1 MRSPDC
7 FLNGSNMNQTTPP
20 TALSYRDAGVDIA
33 AGNRLV
39 DVIKPSVRRTHRP
52 GVIGG
57 LGGFGGMFELP
68 EGQWRQPIFV
78 SGTDGVG
85 TKLRL
90 AIDLN
95 NPDTV
100 GIDLV
105 AMCVNDIVVT
115 GAEPLWF
122 LDYFATGK
130 LDVDH
135 AARVI
140 QGIAKGCELAGAALL
155 GGETAEMPGMYQAG
169 DFDLAGF
176 AVGVVDKPKVI
187 EPSKIQVGDAII
199 GIASSGPHSNGY
211 SLIRKILQ
219 RDSAQTPFAQTTL
232 GETLLTPTR
241 IYVKP
246 LLDVIANHSVHGM
259 AHITGGGLF
268 ENIPRCLPNGCKAVL
283 SESAW
288 QQPDIFDWIQRT
300 GNVNADDM
308 WLTFNCGLGMVVVV
322 PQDEA
327 NAVVNRLQVNG
338 ETATVVG
345 EIAATENSDDAPFVQ
360 REN

>member
-1 MRSPDC
+1 MMSHMTDDTLPD
-7 FLNGSNMNQTTPP
+7 
-20 TALSYRDAGVDIA
+20 ALAYRDAGVNIE

-39 DVIKPSVRRTHRP
+39 DVIKPCVKRTHRP
-52 GVIGG
+52 GVMGSI
-57 LGGFGGMFELP
+57 GGFGGLFELP
-68 EGQWRQPIFV
+68 EGQWTQPVFV

-95 NPDTV
+95 RPDTV

-130 LDVDH
+130 LDVEH

-140 QGIAKGCELAGAALL
+140 QGIALGCEQAGAALI
-155 GGETAEMPGMYQAG
+155 GGETAEMPGMYQDG

-176 AVGVVDKPKVI
+176 AVGVVDKPKLISPDKVQTGDVI
-187 EPSKIQVGDAII
+187 LGLS
-199 GIASSGPHSNGY
+199 SSGPHSNGY
-211 SLIRKILQ
+211 SLIRKILE
-219 RDSAQTPFAQTTL
+219 RDSIDAPFGESTL

-241 IYVKP
+241 IYVKA
-246 LLDVIANHSVHGM
+246 LLDVLAHHEVHGM

-268 ENIPRCLPNGCKAVL
+268 ENIPRCLPNGCRATI

-288 QQPDIFDWIQRT
+288 QTPEIFDWIKRT
-300 GNVNADDM
+300 GNVSADDM
-308 WLTFNCGLGMVVVV
+308 WLTFNCGIGMILVV
-322 PQDEA
+322 PADQASAITKRLENLGENVSALGEIVEA
-327 NAVVNRLQVNG
+327 SDKTAAAVVDRL
-338 ETATVVG
+338 
-345 EIAATENSDDAPFVQ
+345 P
-360 REN
+360 

>member
-1 MRSPDC
+1 MSHMTDD
-7 FLNGSNMNQTTPP
+7 T
-20 TALSYRDAGVDIA
+20 LSDSLAYRDAGVDIE

-39 DVIKPSVRRTHRP
+39 DVIKPFVRRTHRP

-57 LGGFGGMFELP
+57 IGGFGGLFELP
-68 EGQWRQPIFV
+68 EGQWTQPVFV
-78 SGTDGVG
+78 SGADGVG

-90 AIDLN
+90 AIDLD

-140 QGIAKGCELAGAALL
+140 QGIAAGCEQAGAALL

-176 AVGVVDKPKVI
+176 AVGVVDKPKLI
-187 EPSKIQVGDAII
+187 EPTRVRVGDAII
-199 GIASSGPHSNGY
+199 GLSSSGPHSNGY
-211 SLIRKILQ
+211 SLIRKILE
-219 RDSAQTPFAQTTL
+219 RDSVHAPFGESTL
-232 GETLLTPTR
+232 GKTLLTPTR
-241 IYVKP
+241 IYVKS
-246 LLDVIANHSVHGM
+246 LLDVVKHHDVHGM
-259 AHITGGGLF
+259 AHITGGGIT
-268 ENIPRCLPNGCKAVL
+268 ENIPRCLPAGCKAVIH
-283 SESAW
+283 ESAW
-288 QQPDIFDWIQRT
+288 PQPEVFDWIKRT
-300 GNVNADDM
+300 GNVSADDM
-308 WLTFNCGLGMVVVV
+308 WLTFNCGIGMAVIV
-322 PQDEA
+322 PADEVS
-327 NAVVNRLQVNG
+327 AVIARLQNLG
-338 ETATVVG
+338 EQAFHIG
-345 EIAATENSDDAPFVQ
+345 DIAAGEPNKTASVERLA
-360 REN
+360 

>member
-1 MRSPDC
+1 MMSHMTDDT
-7 FLNGSNMNQTTPP
+7 LSD
-20 TALSYRDAGVDIA
+20 ALAYRDAGVDIE

-57 LGGFGGMFELP
+57 IGGFGGLFELP
-68 EGQWRQPIFV
+68 EGQWTQPVFV

-85 TKLRL
+85 TKVRL

-95 NPDTV
+95 IPDTV

-140 QGIAKGCELAGAALL
+140 QGIATGCEQAGVALL

-176 AVGVVDKPKVI
+176 AVGVVDKPKLI
-187 EPSKIQVGDAII
+187 QPSRVNHGDVII

-211 SLIRKILQ
+211 SLIRKILE
-219 RDSAQTPFAQTTL
+219 RDSVDAPFGESTL

-246 LLDVIANHSVHGM
+246 LLDVVAHHDVHGM
-259 AHITGGGLF
+259 AHITGGGIT
-268 ENIPRCLPNGCKAVL
+268 ENLPRCLPAGCVARVT
-283 SESAW
+283 ESAW
-288 QQPDIFDWIQRT
+288 KPPEVFDWLKRT
-300 GNVNADDM
+300 GNVTDEDM
-308 WLTFNCGLGMVVVV
+308 WLTFNCGIGMALIV
-322 PQDEA
+322 PASDSAQ
-327 NAVVNRLQVNG
+327 VIKRLETHG
-338 ETATVVG
+338 EIAMQIG
-345 EIAATENSDDAPFVQ
+345 EIAAAADATEAASVERLA
-360 REN
+360 

>member
-1 MRSPDC
+1 MMSHMTDDKLPD
-7 FLNGSNMNQTTPP
+7 
-20 TALSYRDAGVDIA
+20 ALAYRDAGVDIE

-39 DVIKPSVRRTHRP
+39 DVIKPSVKRTHRP
-52 GVIGG
+52 GVMGSI
-57 LGGFGGMFELP
+57 GGFGGLFELP
-68 EGQWRQPIFV
+68 EGQWTQPVFV

-130 LDVDH
+130 LDVEH

-140 QGIAKGCELAGAALL
+140 QGIARGCEEAGAALI

-176 AVGVVDKPKVI
+176 AVGVVDKPKLI
-187 EPSKIQVGDAII
+187 DPSRVSAGDTLI
-199 GIASSGPHSNGY
+199 GLSSSGPHSNGY
-211 SLIRKILQ
+211 SLIRKILE
-219 RDSAQTPFAQTTL
+219 RDSVEAPFGESTL
-232 GETLLTPTR
+232 GNTLLTPTR
-241 IYVKP
+241 IYVKA
-246 LLDVIANHSVHGM
+246 LLDVLANHEVHGM

-268 ENIPRCLPNGCKAVL
+268 ENVPRCLPDGCRAVIH
-283 SESAW
+283 ESAW
-288 QQPDIFDWIQRT
+288 QAPEIFDWIQRT
-300 GNVNADDM
+300 GNVSADDM
-308 WLTFNCGLGMVVVV
+308 WLTFNCGIGMILVV
-322 PQDEA
+322 PSDEA
-327 NAVVNRLQVNG
+327 TAVMARLNALG
-338 ETATVVG
+338 ENATAIG
-345 EIAATENSDDAPFVQ
+345 EIVAAADPTAAAGVDRAE
-360 REN
+360 

>member
-1 MRSPDC
+1 MSHMTDDTLPD
-7 FLNGSNMNQTTPP
+7 
-20 TALSYRDAGVDIA
+20 ALAYRDAGVDIE

-39 DVIKPSVRRTHRP
+39 DVIKPSVKRTHRP
-52 GVIGG
+52 GVMGSI
-57 LGGFGGMFELP
+57 GGFGGLFELP
-68 EGQWRQPIFV
+68 EGQWTQPVFV

-140 QGIAKGCELAGAALL
+140 QGIARGCEEAGAALI
-155 GGETAEMPGMYQAG
+155 GGETAEMPGMYQDG

-176 AVGVVDKPKVI
+176 AVGVVDKPKLINPDKV
-187 EPSKIQVGDAII
+187 QVGDTLI
-199 GIASSGPHSNGY
+199 GLSSSGPHSNGY
-211 SLIRKILQ
+211 SLIRKILE
-219 RDSAQTPFAQTTL
+219 RDSIDAPFADSTL
-232 GETLLTPTR
+232 GDTLLTPTR
-241 IYVKP
+241 IYVKA
-246 LLDVIANHSVHGM
+246 LLDVLANHDVHGM
-259 AHITGGGLF
+259 AHITGGGLY
-268 ENIPRCLPNGCKAVL
+268 ENVPRCLPKGCRAVIN
-283 SESAW
+283 ESAW
-288 QQPDIFDWIQRT
+288 QAPEIFDWIQRT
-300 GNVNADDM
+300 GNVSADDM
-308 WLTFNCGLGMVVVV
+308 WLTFNCGIGMILVV
-322 PQDEA
+322 PADETSA
-327 NAVVNRLQVNG
+327 VLARLNAFG
-338 ETATVVG
+338 ENATAIG
-345 EIAATENSDDAPFVQ
+345 EITAAEDPSSAAAVDRAG
-360 REN
+360 

>member
-1 MRSPDC
+1 MSHMTQDT
-7 FLNGSNMNQTTPP
+7 SAD
-20 TALSYRDAGVDIA
+20 ALAYRDAGVDIE

-39 DVIKPSVRRTHRP
+39 DVIKPSVKRTHRP

-57 LGGFGGMFELP
+57 LGGFGGLFELP
-68 EGQWRQPIFV
+68 EGQWRQPVFV

-95 NPDTV
+95 DPDTV

-140 QGIAKGCELAGAALL
+140 QGIAAGCLEAGAALL

-176 AVGVVDKPKVI
+176 AVGVVDKPKLI
-187 EPSKIQVGDAII
+187 EPSKVQVGDAIVGI
-199 GIASSGPHSNGY
+199 GSSGPHSNGY
-211 SLIRKILQ
+211 SLIRKILE
-219 RDSAQTPFAQTTL
+219 RDSIDSPFGDSTL
-232 GETLLTPTR
+232 GKTLLTPTR
-241 IYVKP
+241 IYVKT
-246 LLDVIANHSVHGM
+246 LLDVVANHDVHGM
-259 AHITGGGLF
+259 AHITGGGLT
-268 ENIPRCLPNGCKAVL
+268 ENIPRCLPTGVKAVIT
-283 SESAW
+283 ESAW
-288 QQPDIFDWIQRT
+288 NAPEIFDWIKRT
-300 GNVNADDM
+300 GNVTDDSM
-308 WLTFNCGLGMVVVV
+308 WLTFNCGIGMAVVV
-322 PQDEA
+322 PADEA
-327 NAVVNRLQVNG
+327 SAVVSRLVAAG
-338 ETATVVG
+338 ESASVIG
-345 EIAATENSDDAPFVQ
+345 QIHAADNSSDAPVVE
-360 REN
+360 RLA

>member
-1 MRSPDC
+1 MMSHMTDDTLPD
-7 FLNGSNMNQTTPP
+7 
-20 TALSYRDAGVDIA
+20 ALAYRDAGVNIE

-39 DVIKPSVRRTHRP
+39 DVIKPSVKRTHRP
-52 GVIGG
+52 GVLGSI
-57 LGGFGGMFELP
+57 GGFGGLFELP
-68 EGQWRQPIFV
+68 EGQWTQPVFV

-90 AIDLN
+90 AIDLD

-130 LDVDH
+130 LDVEH

-140 QGIAKGCELAGAALL
+140 QGIATGCEEAGAALI
-155 GGETAEMPGMYQAG
+155 GGETAEMPGMYQDG

-176 AVGVVDKPKVI
+176 AVGVVDKPKLINPEKVQAGDVI
-187 EPSKIQVGDAII
+187 LGLA
-199 GIASSGPHSNGY
+199 ASGPHSNGY
-211 SLIRKILQ
+211 SLIRKILE
-219 RDSAQTPFAQTTL
+219 RDSVDAPFGESTL

-241 IYVKP
+241 IYVKA
-246 LLDVIANHSVHGM
+246 LLDLLAHHDVHGM

-268 ENIPRCLPNGCKAVL
+268 ENIPRCLPNGCRAAISETAWKAP
-283 SESAW
+283 E
-288 QQPDIFDWIQRT
+288 IFDWIKRT
-300 GNVNADDM
+300 GNVSDDDM
-308 WLTFNCGLGMVVVV
+308 WLTFNCGIGMAIVL
-322 PQDEA
+322 PADEA
-327 NAVVNRLQVNG
+327 SAATARLETLG
-338 ETATVVG
+338 ETVFTLG
-345 EIAATENSDDAPFVQ
+345 EIVKASDSDSPAAVDRLA
-360 REN
+360 